1 MRPNPQDVDLVIYHA
16 NCPDGFGAAWA
27 AWKLLGDRAQY
38 LPASYGDPIPNVT
51 GKNVAILDFSY
62 SRYDIK
68 KMIEKANS
76 LIVLDHHKTAQENL
90 AGIPEAQ
97 LDMNRSGA
105 ILSWQFFH
113 GSEDPPIFLRYIE
126 DRDLWRFELEDSKA
140 VSAALTSVNMTFDA
154 FEALNNPMQFE
165 ALVDAGR
172 AILSHNKS
180 IVEKICKYARKTHW
194 KGHEICI
201 VNSADLQSEIG
212 NYLSKQCDFAMV
224 WYYDHVRNEYKV
236 SLRSGPEFDV
246 SKIAQM
252 WGGGGH
258 SQAAGF
264 TLAPNSSPVQI
275 FHGYKSAYEQST

>member
-38 LPASYGDPIPNVT
+38 LPASYGDPIPNVA

-76 LIVLDHHKTAQENL
+76 LIVLDHHKTAQQNL

-97 LDMNRSGA
+97 LDMSRSGA

-140 VSAALTSVNMTFDA
+140 VSAALTSLIDFTFESFDA
-154 FEALNNPMQFE
+154 MNNPSQFE
-165 ALVDAGR
+165 ELVSDGYT
-172 AILSHNKS
+172 ILHYNN
-180 IVEKICKYARKTHW
+180 IVMKKICQSARKNLW
-194 KGHEICI
+194 RSYEVCV
-201 VNSADLQSEIG
+201 VNSSILQSEIG
-212 NYLSKQCDFAMV
+212 SQLAPTCDFV
-224 WYYDHVRNEYKV
+224 VIWYYDHKNMKHKV
-236 SLRSGPEFDV
+236 SLRTQKNEVDV
-246 SKIAQM
+246 SKIAARF
-252 WGGGGH
+252 GGGGH
-258 SQAAGF
+258 KKAAGF
-264 TLAPNSSPVQI
+264 TLRPPESVEKLFWPW
-275 FHGYKSAYEQST
+275 E